1 MTSPV
6 ILVVEPNLTLRHR
19 IGEWLEAGG
28 YDDVMLCP
36 GPSEPHYRCVGVEP
50 GSCPLAKAADV
61 VVVDLHQRSDDA
73 LQGVP
78 GWELLFLY
86 LQEGK
91 RVVAITGPIDAVRL
105 IEDDYVRLV
114 ERPIDAPR
122 LVAALS
128 QVGASIAVEECAR

>member
-1 MTSPV
+1 MRSPV
-6 ILVVEPNLTLRHR
+6 ILVVEPNRSLRHR

-73 LQGVP
+73 LQGTP

-91 RVVAITGPIDAVRL
+91 RVVALTGPSDPVRP
-105 IEDDYVRLV
+105 IEDDDVRVV
-114 ERPIDAPR
+114 ERPIDAAQ
-122 LVAALS
+122 LVAAVS
-128 QVGASIAVEECAR
+128 QLGAATHVQA